1 MLPHANSDAMQPH
14 LDEIS
19 RAVAPGAHAVVL
31 IDRAGGHR
39 SDSLKLP
46 KTLSIILL
54 PPPSPELNPVE
65 NIWKYRRQ
73 NRLSNRVCDNYDAI
87 LKAACDAWNK
97 LLKQPRTIMRIGI
110 RDSAITAQ

>member
-1 MLPHANSDAMQPH
+1 M
-14 LDEIS
+14 
-19 RAVAPGAHAVVL
+19 
-31 IDRAGGHR
+31 
-39 SDSLKLP
+39 
-46 KTLSIILL
+46 
-54 PPPSPELNPVE
+54 E

-97 LLKQPRTIMRIGI
+97 LLEQPRTIMSIGI